1 MALTLQRDLLEGD
14 TVRVSSI
21 KMPAPRQPDD
31 APRWLSTEKI
41 TSIGDIAQ
49 SGSFETDGTAPIAIY
64 MRLPPDLYFGAQRNL
79 GLHLG
84 YRYNGIP
91 ISSDSSLQVSLND
104 SYVSSTPLPHTDKAS
119 ADLETIVPVPV
130 SDIRPF
136 SNSMLMRFIFLQP
149 KKAECQDAVPNNL
162 KGAVFKDSY
171 LDIRESPTGRPCRIS
186 RSSPTPDIPSPDGPT
201 SPTPQS
207 CCPTLPA
214 RRRSRCTSP

>member
-1 MALTLQRDLLEGD
+1 MALTLQRDLLEGA
-14 TVRVSSI
+14 TVRVTSI
-21 KMPAPRQPDD
+21 KTPAPRQPDD

-49 SGSFETDGTAPIAIY
+49 PGSFETDGGGPVAIY

-79 GLHLG
+79 GFHLG

-91 ISSDSSLQVSLND
+91 ISSDSNLQVSLND

-149 KKAECQDAVPNNL
+149 KKVECPDATPNNL
-162 KGAVFKDSY
+162 KGSVLKDSY
-171 LDIRESPTGRPCRIS
+171 LDIQGPPTGRPCPIS
-186 RSSPTPDIPSPDGPT
+186 RSSPTPDIPSRGGPT
-201 SPTPQS
+201 SPTQRS
-207 CCPTLPA
+207 SCPTLPA